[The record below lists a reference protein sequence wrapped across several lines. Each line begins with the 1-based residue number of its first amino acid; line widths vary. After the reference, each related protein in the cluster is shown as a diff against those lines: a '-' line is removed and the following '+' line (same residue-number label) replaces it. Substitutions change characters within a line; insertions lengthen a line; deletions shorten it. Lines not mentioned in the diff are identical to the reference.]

1 MNELAVTQLWMSG
14 VVLMML
20 VFGGFALVGYH
31 RQRSAAPPREDSA
44 TDKKGQE
51 RR

>member
-31 RQRSAAPPREDSA
+31 RQRFVAPPHEDRA
-44 TDKKGQE
+44 TDKMGQE
-51 RR
+51 SR